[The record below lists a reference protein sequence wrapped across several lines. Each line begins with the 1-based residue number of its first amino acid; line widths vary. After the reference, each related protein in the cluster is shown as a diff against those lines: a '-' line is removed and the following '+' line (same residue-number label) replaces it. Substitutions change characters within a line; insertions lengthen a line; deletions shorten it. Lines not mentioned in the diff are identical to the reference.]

1 MLSSEDKS
9 LIKTGGNLTGFLPED
24 SATNILTKMR
34 QDKHWTTFCESSR
47 TISSIKRTAG
57 SSRPLSS
64 PTADRPTIATIDD
77 TVKVKLQIF
86 YLLRRVLF
94 PVSNGTQNV

>member
-9 LIKTGGNLTGFLPED
+9 SIKTGGNLTGFLPED

-64 PTADRPTIATIDD
+64 PTADTIATIDD